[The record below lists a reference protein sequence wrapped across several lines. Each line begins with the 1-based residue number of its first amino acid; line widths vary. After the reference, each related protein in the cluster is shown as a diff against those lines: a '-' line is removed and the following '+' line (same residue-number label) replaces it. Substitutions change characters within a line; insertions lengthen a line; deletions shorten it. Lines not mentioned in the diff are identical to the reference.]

1 MRKMRLFQKNAY
13 ISIDFLEKKTE
24 ITKLKTAEDKN
35 AFMFDVETNNGKKTI
50 AVINP
55 VTKPVNAIK
64 EELKSFVESVTNN
77 KPTAVTEIDGY
88 LAMEV
93 AHKIL
98 NKISNNS
105 IMV

>member
-1 MRKMRLFQKNAY
+1 MQKQ
-13 ISIDFLEKKTE
+13 ILSLCWCFIL
-24 ITKLKTAEDKN
+24 
-35 AFMFDVETNNGKKTI
+35 VS
-50 AVINP
+50 P
-55 VTKPVNAIK
+55 VKPIK
-64 EELKSFVESVTNN
+64 EELKSFAESIKNN

>member
-1 MRKMRLFQKNAY
+1 MKIPTGL
-13 ISIDFLEKKTE
+13 IE
-24 ITKLKTAEDKN
+24 
-35 AFMFDVETNNGKKTI
+35 
-50 AVINP
+50 
-55 VTKPVNAIK
+55 
-64 EELKSFVESVTNN
+64 EELKSFVESIKNN